1 MRQGNLPE
9 SCHQVL
15 SLAIPRAIG
24 PAVAAPMIEENQPR
38 ETCQNLKKHQNV
50 LLEPNF
56 CQIPGE

>member
-15 SLAIPRAIG
+15 SLAIG
-24 PAVAAPMIEENQPR
+24 PAVAAPMIEENQPW